1 MKSSFKNLLFV
12 VVVLVM
18 AFSSFG
24 FVSPDIKADDSLPV
38 AKIGERINAN
48 GVFMTVLNVQT
59 VKQLGEFMS
68 ADAGKVFLDVEVYF
82 ENESE
87 DKKAPYNP
95 FYFKVKDG
103 DGQEFGAYLLAL
115 KPTLT
120 SGDLAKGE
128 FARGHVAFEIME
140 KSTGFVLN
148 YEPLSLF
155 GGYKEIKVD
164 LSQTAENP
172 IKEPEPKAIPAKF
185 KIGEKAE
192 LEGVALTILGMSQQ
206 AKLAEIMTP
215 SEGYTFVDLEV
226 LIENIG
232 RDDETPY
239 NPLYFKIKDSKGY
252 EYTSSMMSVD
262 PSLTSGDLSKGEKV
276 RGHVAFEVK
285 ADATG
290 VVAIYQPQVILGGYE
305 KIVVNLIQ

>member
-12 VVVLVM
+12 FMVLVL
-18 AFSSFG
+18 AFSSYG
-24 FVSPDIKADDSLPV
+24 FQSHYIHTNDSLPI

-48 GVFMTVLNVQT
+48 GVYMTVLNVQT
-59 VKQLGEFMS
+59 VKQLGEYMS

-87 DKKAPYNP
+87 DKEAPYNP
-95 FYFKVKDG
+95 FNFKVKDG
-103 DGQEFGAYLLAL
+103 EGQEYDSYLMSL
-115 KPTLT
+115 KPSLT

-128 FARGHVAFEIME
+128 FARGHVAFEVME
-140 KSTGFVLN
+140 KSNGFILN

-155 GGYKEIKVD
+155 GEYKEIKVD

-172 IKEPEPKAIPAKF
+172 IKEPEPKAIPAKY
-185 KIGEKAE
+185 KIGDKAE
-192 LEGVALTILGMSQQ
+192 LEGVAVTILGMSQQ
-206 AKLAEIMTP
+206 ANLAGFMTP

-226 LIENIG
+226 LIENVG

-239 NPLYFKIKDSKGY
+239 NPLYFEIKDSKGY
-252 EYTSSMMSVD
+252 EYTSSMMSVE
-262 PSLTSGDLSKGEKV
+262 PSLTNGDLSKGEKV
-276 RGHVAFEVK
+276 KGHVAFEVK